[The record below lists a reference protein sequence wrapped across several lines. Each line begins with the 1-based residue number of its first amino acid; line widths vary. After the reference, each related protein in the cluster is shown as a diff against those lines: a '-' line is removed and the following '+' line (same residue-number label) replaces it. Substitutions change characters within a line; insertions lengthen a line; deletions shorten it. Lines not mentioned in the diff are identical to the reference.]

1 MKYIL
6 KSDLKEMFFVGE
18 SFAVGDQK
26 VCAKSILKFKYK
38 KQTFWNT
45 NSGGKKQRYFDLS
58 QITLIFTDGILSV

>member
-45 NSGGKKQRYFDLS
+45 NSGGKYTSVQNVFY
-58 QITLIFTDGILSV
+58 LIFRFHN